1 MQTILI
7 DGLFLYIY
15 YNNIMDDLLKYAE
28 LIVKGAGALG
38 VLGGLGLWLYK
49 LNSSVVEILKEVK
62 PNGGK
67 SLSDRVSA
75 IQKKVDKDSDV
86 INTIS
91 SRQKWI
97 LDSRPE
103 PIFECNTSGSC
114 TWVNEKYCQLLQH
127 DVEYF
132 KENGW
137 KNGIHHDDR
146 ERVEKEWDK
155 AIEDRRSSSSEHRLV
170 DREGNIIH
178 VKAMATRNENYGYIG
193 RIEILDKQ
201 NK

>member
-1 MQTILI
+1 MKELADYAEIIIKIGGALTIL
-7 DGLFLYIY
+7 
-15 YNNIMDDLLKYAE
+15 
-28 LIVKGAGALG
+28 
-38 VLGGLGLWLYK
+38 GGFGLWLYI
-49 LNSSVVEILKEVK
+49 LNKSVAEILKEVK

-75 IQKKVDKDSDV
+75 IQVKVDKDSDV

-132 KENGW
+132 KNNGW

-146 ERVEKEWDK
+146 EGVEKEWEK

-178 VKAMATRNENYGYIG
+178 VKASATRNENYGYIG
-193 RIEILDKQ
+193 RIEVLEQ